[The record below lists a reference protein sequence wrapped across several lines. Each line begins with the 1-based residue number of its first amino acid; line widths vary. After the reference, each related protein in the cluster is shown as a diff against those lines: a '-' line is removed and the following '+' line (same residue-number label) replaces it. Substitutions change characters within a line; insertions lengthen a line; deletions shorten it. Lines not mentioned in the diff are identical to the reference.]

1 MTYPFTARRRIL
13 WGDSDPAGV
22 IYTPRVFH
30 YAIETIEEW
39 LISVLGFNWMQLQDN
54 FKLDTPTIK
63 MGCEFMFPL
72 RTGDFVEMELNV
84 KKLGSSSINYIID
97 GFDKQKRLCFR
108 VDQVSC
114 FVDAKIFKP
123 VRISED
129 FRSKILSY
137 QESCDEV
144 T

>member
-22 IYTPRVFH
+22 IYTPRIFH

-39 LISVLGFNWMQLQDN
+39 LILVLGCNWMELQDN
-54 FKLDTPTIK
+54 FGLDTPTIRK
-63 MGCEFMFPL
+63 GCEFMVPL
-72 RTGDFVEMELNV
+72 KAGDFVDIKLNV
-84 KKLGSSSINYIID
+84 KKLGGSSINYIID
-97 GFDKQKRLCFR
+97 GFDKQNRHCFKI
-108 VDQVSC
+108 DQVSC
-114 FVDAKIFKP
+114 FVDTKTFKP

-129 FRSKILSY
+129 FRSKISSY
-137 QESCDEV
+137 QQSCDKF